1 MIVLDVNANDW
12 EKEVL
17 QSETL
22 VLVDFWH
29 ERCIWCKR
37 LTPIYEEVAKEYE
50 EKVKFTKLNVLSSP
64 ENRQIAL
71 DSGVM
76 GTPTIVVF
84 CEGRSVST
92 AVGFQPKERLQQL
105 VQDMIDQHEECIHQS
120 TELKT

>member
-1 MIVLDVNANDW
+1 MSVIEVNAADW
-12 EKEVL
+12 EKEIL
-17 QSETL
+17 QSDTL

-29 ERCIWCKR
+29 EKCTWCKR
-37 LTPIYEEVAKEYE
+37 LAPIYEEVAKENE
-50 EKVKFTKLNVLSSP
+50 GTIKFTKVNVLSSP

-92 AVGFQPKERLQQL
+92 AVGFQPKEQLQQL
-105 VQDMIDQHEECIHQS
+105 VQDMIEKHEECIKQS